1 MTSSSAQNLPATFLA
16 ESLSRVQPS
25 ATIAVTDKARQ
36 LRAAGRDVIG
46 LGAGEPDFDTPDN
59 IKQAAIDAIGRGETK
74 YTAVTG
80 IDELKQAICAKLK
93 RDNGLDYETAQVF
106 VAPGGKPVIYDAMMA
121 TLNPGDEVII
131 PAPYWVSYPDIVN
144 LAGGT
149 PVAIE
154 TREEDGFK
162 LQPEAL
168 EAAITDK
175 TKWFIFNSPSNPSG
189 AAYSADELKK
199 LTDILVKYPH
209 VWVLT
214 DDMYEHLVYDNFVFA
229 TPAQVEPQL
238 YERTLTMNGVS
249 KAYCMTG
256 WRIGYCAGPLG
267 LIKAMT
273 KIQSQSTSNPTS
285 ISQWAAVE
293 ALNGPQDFI
302 AENNAAFKRRRD
314 LVVAMLNEADGISCI
329 TPEGAFYVYPSCAGC
344 IGKSTPDGTLIDS
357 DEAFATAL
365 LEAEGVAVVHGAA
378 FGLSPF
384 FRISYATSD
393 ENLTEACTRIQR
405 FCASLV

>member
-1 MTSSSAQNLPATFLA
+1 MSSFLA
-16 ESLSRVQPS
+16 DSLSRVQPS
-25 ATIAVTDKARQ
+25 ATIAVSDKARQ

-46 LGAGEPDFDTPDN
+46 LGAGEPDFDTPEN
-59 IKQAAIDAIGRGETK
+59 IKQAAIDAIQRGETK

-80 IDELKQAICAKLK
+80 IDELKQAICVKLK
-93 RDNGLDYETAQVF
+93 RDNGLDYEPAQTF

-149 PVAIE
+149 PVAVE
-154 TREEDGFK
+154 TKAEHGFK

-189 AAYSADELKK
+189 AAYSAEELKK
-199 LTDILVKYPH
+199 LTDVLVQYPH

-229 TPAQVEPQL
+229 TPAQVEPRL

-256 WRIGYCAGPLG
+256 WRIGYCAGPQE

-293 ALNGPQDFI
+293 ALNGPQGFI
-302 AENNAAFKRRRD
+302 AENNEAFKRRRD
-314 LVVAMLNEADGISCI
+314 LVVKMLNEAEGIDCI
-329 TPEGAFYVYPSCAGC
+329 TPEGAFYVYPSCEGC
-344 IGKSTPDGTLIDS
+344 IGKKTADGTVIDG
-357 DEAFATAL
+357 DEVFATAL

-393 ENLTEACTRIQR
+393 ENLVEACTRIQR
-405 FCASLV
+405 FTASLV

>member
-1 MTSSSAQNLPATFLA
+1 MSSFLA
-16 ESLSRVQPS
+16 DSLSRVQPS

-46 LGAGEPDFDTPDN
+46 LGAGEPDFDTPEN
-59 IKQAAIDAIGRGETK
+59 IKQAGIDAIARGETK

-93 RDNGLDYETAQVF
+93 RDNNLDYEVAQVF

-144 LAGGT
+144 LAGGE

-154 TREEDGFK
+154 TRAEDGFK
-162 LQPEAL
+162 LQPEDL

-189 AAYSADELKK
+189 AAYSTDELKK
-199 LTDILVKYPH
+199 LTDVLVKYPH
-209 VWVLT
+209 VWILT

-229 TPAQVEPQL
+229 TPAEVEPQL

-256 WRIGYCAGPLG
+256 WRIGYCAGPLE

-302 AENNAAFKRRRD
+302 AENNTHFKRRRD
-314 LVVAMLNEADGISCI
+314 LVVNMLNEAEGIECI
-329 TPEGAFYVYPSCAGC
+329 TPEGAFYVYPSCADC
-344 IGKSTPDGTLIDS
+344 IGKSAPDGRFIDS

-393 ENLTEACTRIQR
+393 ENLIEACTRIQR
-405 FCASLV
+405 FTASLS

>member
-16 ESLSRVQPS
+16 DSLSRVQPS

-154 TREEDGFK
+154 TREADGFK